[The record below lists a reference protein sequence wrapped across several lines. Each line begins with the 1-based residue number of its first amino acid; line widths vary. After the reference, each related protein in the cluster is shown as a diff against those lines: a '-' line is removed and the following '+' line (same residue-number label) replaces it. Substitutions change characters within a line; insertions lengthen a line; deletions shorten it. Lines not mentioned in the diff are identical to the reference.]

1 MRRFAAA
8 VLFAPVALN
17 PKLSFSLQSP
27 HFFPNFVLPLLCFR
41 RDLLSRKIEPR
52 VSFFC
57 FLFVIILYLYE
68 AILLRENLISRREF
82 FTCYNRSIMFL
93 EDACFSKSS
102 CLGEIYWAEEPLSR
116 ASSGC
121 TAEGSKDILDSGE
134 RAATPVIS
142 STNQ

>member
-52 VSFFC
+52 VSFFF

-82 FTCYNRSIMFL
+82 FIFCYNRSIMFGRVSRRCVFFEEFVFGRNVL
-93 EDACFSKSS
+93 GGRTTVS
-102 CLGEIYWAEEPLSR
+102 CI
-116 ASSGC
+116 
-121 TAEGSKDILDSGE
+121 
-134 RAATPVIS
+134 
-142 STNQ
+142 

>member
-27 HFFPNFVLPLLCFR
+27 HFFPNFVLPLLYFR

-82 FTCYNRSIMFL
+82 FTCYNRSIMFGRVSRRCVFFEEFVFGRNIL
-93 EDACFSKSS
+93 GGRTTVS
-102 CLGEIYWAEEPLSR
+102 CI
-116 ASSGC
+116 
-121 TAEGSKDILDSGE
+121 
-134 RAATPVIS
+134 
-142 STNQ
+142 